1 MSDISEPLP
10 PVAHTY
16 PQGCCFATPAD
27 IAEKRITVMGLGLNG
42 GGEAAVRFLVQHGA
56 DVTVTDMKTEE
67 QLAPTLASLRGDA
80 ALDQSRIRYVF
91 GEHRVEDFA
100 EADCVIKNP
109 GVKYDG
115 NKYLAAARAI
125 ETDLSLFLQFTEAP
139 VIAVTGSKGKSST
152 VSAIYY
158 GLKQAGFTAFLGGN
172 ITVSPLTFLDETDK
186 TTPVVL
192 ELSSWQL
199 ADLRGRKLLKPH
211 IAVITKI
218 VPDHQNFYHSM
229 LAYVAD
235 KKLIYADQTKSD
247 YLILDADDDPS
258 ADGGTL
264 IENWGNVF
272 AKEARATVLRYSK
285 KKLPQGVC
293 GVWQD
298 SKGNGLARLPAA
310 IALGAVRSGA
320 LSATDDSATRAGAK
334 AATGSASTA
343 GASGAF
349 AASAAASTT
358 ARSGAK
364 AAAGAGATDSTETVL
379 KSLIV
384 PGKHM
389 RLNVLNAA
397 LVLRLMGVTAERCI
411 EVLGSWSGIEHRL
424 EFFYEWTLPVSDSN
438 NSTNGAQSAALVD
451 AGTSSGAATS
461 TAVASCKSAP
471 ADASRKPANSAG
483 TKALRVRFY
492 NDSAATVP
500 EAAAEAT
507 QAFGE
512 PVIFITGGT
521 DKGLDLSP
529 VAHTITAPGAIAPSA
544 TYLLA
549 GSATDKMRADFDTA
563 GIRYKGPFDSLD
575 ALLSALRADIEAHKG
590 AFGVKN
596 VVFSPGATSFG
607 MFTNEFDRGKKFKAA
622 VKRIFC

>member
-1 MSDISEPLP
+1 MSDTELLP

-16 PQGCCFATPAD
+16 PQGCTFATPAD
-27 IAEKRITVMGLGLNG
+27 IAGKHITVMGLGLNG
-42 GGEAAVRFLVQHGA
+42 GGEAAVRFLVRQGA
-56 DVTVTDMKTEE
+56 FVTVTDMKSEE
-67 QLAPTLASLRGDA
+67 QLAPTLASLRDDST
-80 ALDQSRIRYVF
+80 LDQGRIRYVL
-91 GEHRVEDFA
+91 GEHRLEDFSG
-100 EADCVIKNP
+100 ADCVIKNP

-115 NKYLAAARAI
+115 NKFLAAARAI
-125 ETDLSLFLQFTEAP
+125 ETDISLFLHFTQAP
-139 VIAVTGSKGKSST
+139 IIAVTGSKGKSST

-172 ITVSPLTFLDETDK
+172 ITVSPLTFLDQTDR

-199 ADLRGRKLLKPH
+199 ADLRGRKLLKPK
-211 IAVITKI
+211 ISVITKI

-247 YLILDADDDPS
+247 YTILDFDDDES

-264 IENWGNVF
+264 IANWGNIF
-272 AKEARATVLRYSK
+272 AKETRGTVLRYSK
-285 KKLPQGVC
+285 KKLPAGVY

-298 SKGNGLARLPAA
+298 SKGNGLCRLPPM
-310 IALGAVRSGA
+310 VSGA
-320 LSATDDSATRAGAK
+320 ADGKAVDGKAGERGDDCGQ
-334 AATGSASTA
+334 
-343 GASGAF
+343 
-349 AASAAASTT
+349 
-358 ARSGAK
+358 
-364 AAAGAGATDSTETVL
+364 ETVL

-411 EVLGSWSGIEHRL
+411 EVLGNWSGIEHRL
-424 EFFYEWTLPVSDSN
+424 EFFHEWVLPVS
-438 NSTNGAQSAALVD
+438 GEAHQAK
-451 AGTSSGAATS
+451 AGE
-461 TAVASCKSAP
+461 P
-471 ADASRKPANSAG
+471 EE
-483 TKALRVRFY
+483 KALRLRFY

-529 VAHTITAPGAIAPSA
+529 IAHTLANPLAIAPSA

-549 GSATDKMRADFDTA
+549 GSATDKMLTDFEA
-563 GIRYKGPFDSLD
+563 RGIRYKGVYASLEELLT
-575 ALLSALRADIEAHKG
+575 ALKAHVEARRG

-607 MFTNEFDRGKKFKAA
+607 MFTNEFDRGRKFKQA
-622 VKRIFC
+622 VKEIFC